1 LLNKLK
7 LLKMSELLNS
17 GKVGLTVFKNLAEQR
32 KAIVDSW
39 SDSGL
44 LDEGY
49 DMQGNPIRMKGI
61 KAANVAQLLE
71 NQAAA
76 MLNEVTLDSSAG
88 RFDTVAFPIV
98 RRVFSRL
105 LANEIVSVQPLALP
119 SGLLFYMDARVSY
132 NGTDTTYNANPP
144 GIVNGTGTRS
154 IVAPQNTANGQA
166 GPNFADSS
174 AYERFYNNQGF
185 DMSFGTG
192 ETVNGVASASA
203 NTAWAGGLNNMT
215 FDLTASFN
223 ISKQQS
229 SATVRF
235 VAMQD
240 IYYSGASGNVL
251 IAASGATVPYYHA
264 VQTWT
269 EDQFAGGVANVVID
283 LRPAGVYGSD
293 FNPAMFNTGATVF
306 GALTSINLLP
316 KYEIFNDLEAKSE
329 MAELTIRFSSVTVNT
344 VTRKL
349 RAHWTPELA
358 QDLEAY
364 HSIDAEAE
372 LTALLSE
379 HVAAEIDREIIIDLI
394 NGAPFRARWDYNGLS
409 SNANFFGTQK
419 DWNQTLITR
428 INELSAQIHKATLR
442 GGANWI
448 VCSAEAGAIF
458 DDLEYFHVDGSA
470 APESEKYNLGVEK
483 IGNLGS
489 RYVVYKDPY
498 LPANIV
504 LLGHKGNTF
513 LEAGYI
519 YAPYIPLQLTQT
531 ITDPNDFTPRKGI
544 MTRYAKKMVNNRF
557 YAVVYIDNINRY

>member
-1 LLNKLK
+1 
-7 LLKMSELLNS
+7 MSELLNS
-17 GKVGLTVFKNLAEQR
+17 GKVGLTVFKDLAEQR
-32 KAIVDSW
+32 KAIVRNW
-39 SDSGL
+39 SESGL
-44 LDEGY
+44 LENLSG
-49 DMQGNPIRMKGI
+49 MKKTNI
-61 KAANVAQLLE
+61 AQLLE
-71 NQAAA
+71 NQAHN
-76 MLNEVTLDSSAG
+76 MLNEVTLDASAG

-132 NGTDTTYNANPP
+132 AGDDNTQANPISHQDQFI
-144 GIVNGTGTRS
+144 GENAEKK
-154 IVAPQNTANGQA
+154 APRNTANGQL
-166 GPNFADSS
+166 GPNFADTT
-174 AYERFYNNQGF
+174 AYERFYNNRGF
-185 DMSFGTG
+185 DLSFGTG
-192 ETVNGVASASA
+192 ETVVGVTNSTLSGTSFANGLSAI
-203 NTAWAGGLNNMT
+203 NVNLVDGTGLKT
-215 FDLTASFN
+215 FDVN
-223 ISKQQS
+223 KQQS

-235 VAMQD
+235 SAQTA
-240 IYYSGASGNVL
+240 IYYSAGSQNILIVPQGGN
-251 IAASGATVPYYHA
+251 IPYFSQIQQWGY
-264 VQTWT
+264 
-269 EDQFAGGVANVVID
+269 DQFSGGIAKVVFD
-283 LRPAGVYGSD
+283 LRPASVIGSD
-293 FNPAMFNTGATVF
+293 FNYAMLNNGSTMFGTSAIPFNVAF
-306 GALTSINLLP
+306 
-316 KYEIFNDLEAKSE
+316 EIYNDLEGKSE
-329 MAELTIRFSSVTVNT
+329 MAEITLRFSSVTVNT
-344 VTRKL
+344 ITRKL

-379 HVAAEIDREIIIDLI
+379 HVAAEIDREIIIDI
-394 NGAPFRARWDYNGLS
+394 ANSAPFRARWDYQGLAN
-409 SNANFFGTQK
+409 NANFFGTQK

-442 GGANWI
+442 GGANWV

-458 DDLEYFHVDGSA
+458 DDLEYFHVDTSA
-470 APESEKYNLGVEK
+470 SPESEKYNLGVEK

-498 LPANIV
+498 LPASLII
-504 LLGHKGNTF
+504 LGHKGNTF

-557 YAVVYIDNINRY
+557 YGVIYIDNINTY

>member
-1 LLNKLK
+1 
-7 LLKMSELLNS
+7 MSELLNS

-32 KAIVDSW
+32 QAIVNSW

-49 DMQGNPIRMKGI
+49 DANGAPIRMKGI

-132 NGTDTTYNANPP
+132 AGSDTRFEANPP
-144 GIVNGTGTRS
+144 GITNGTGTRD
-154 IVAPQNTANGQA
+154 IVAPLNTANGQA
-166 GPNFADSS
+166 GPVFADTT

-192 ETVNGVASASA
+192 FTAMGTTASSA
-203 NTAWAGGLNNMT
+203 ATAYVGGLNDMVFT
-215 FDLTASFN
+215 LGTGFDT
-223 ISKQQS
+223 SKQQS
-229 SATVRF
+229 SATLRF
-235 VAMQD
+235 SAVTD
-240 IYYSGASGNVL
+240 IYLSGSAGNTLLV
-251 IAASGATVPYYHA
+251 AAGGNIPFYHSI
-264 VQTWT
+264 QTWAQ
-269 EDQFAGGVANVVID
+269 DQFAGGIARVILD
-283 LRPAGVYGSD
+283 LRPAGVYGTD
-293 FNPAMFNTGATVF
+293 FDTALLNDGTNF
-306 GALTSINLLP
+306 GAAFTISAVP
-316 KYEIFNDLEAKSE
+316 TYEVFNDLEAKSE

-557 YAVVYIDNINRY
+557 YGVVYIDNINTY

>member
-1 LLNKLK
+1 
-7 LLKMSELLNS
+7 MSELLNS

-49 DMQGNPIRMKGI
+49 TNDGTPIRMKGI

-132 NGTDTTYNANPP
+132 NGNDTTFNAIPP
-144 GIVNGTGTRS
+144 GIVNGTGTRD

-166 GPNFADSS
+166 GPNFADTT

-192 ETVNGVASASA
+192 FTAMGTTNGALAS
-203 NTAWAGGLNNMT
+203 TWVGGLNNLT
-215 FDLTASFN
+215 FALGVGFDT
-223 ISKQQS
+223 SKQQS
-229 SATVRF
+229 SATLRF
-235 VAMQD
+235 SAVTN
-240 IYYSGASGNVL
+240 IYYSSSTGNQLLV
-251 IAASGATVPYYHA
+251 AAGGNIPFYSS
-264 VQTWT
+264 VQTWAA
-269 EDQFAGGVANVVID
+269 DQYSDGNARVILD
-283 LRPAGVYGSD
+283 LRPAGVYGTD
-293 FNPAMFNTGATVF
+293 FNAGMLNNGTLF
-306 GALTSINLLP
+306 GAAYTINAVP
-316 KYEIFNDLEAKSE
+316 VYEIFNDLEAKSE

-394 NGAPFRARWDYNGLS
+394 NGAPFRARWNYAGLN

-557 YAVVYIDNINRY
+557 YGVVYIDNINKY

>member
-1 LLNKLK
+1 
-7 LLKMSELLNS
+7 MSELLNS
-17 GKVGLTVFKNLAEQR
+17 GKVGLTVFKDLAEQR
-32 KAIVDSW
+32 KAIVRNW
-39 SDSGL
+39 SESGL
-44 LDEGY
+44 LENLNG
-49 DMQGNPIRMKGI
+49 MKKTNI
-61 KAANVAQLLE
+61 AQLLE
-71 NQAAA
+71 NQAHH
-76 MLNEVTLDSSAG
+76 MLNEVTLDASAG

-132 NGTDTTYNANPP
+132 TGSDNTQQNPVSREAAWQNAN
-144 GIVNGTGTRS
+144 GNMS
-154 IVAPQNTANGQA
+154 KVAPRNNANGQV
-166 GPNFADSS
+166 GPNFADTS
-174 AYERFYNNQGF
+174 AYERFYNNRGF
-185 DMSFGTG
+185 DLSFGTG
-192 ETVNGVASASA
+192 ETIVGTIYSIIATNFSNGLSAA
-203 NTAWAGGLNNMT
+203 TLDLGT
-215 FDLTASFN
+215 DFD

-229 SATVRF
+229 SATVRLS
-235 VAMQD
+235 ASTA
-240 IYYSGASGNVL
+240 IYYSAGSTNILVVAQGAPIPFFSQ
-251 IAASGATVPYYHA
+251 IQS
-264 VQTWT
+264 WT
-269 EDQFAGGVANVVID
+269 EDQFANNQARVVVD
-283 LRPAGVYGSD
+283 LRPASVIGSD
-293 FNPAMFNTGATVF
+293 FNPLMLNDETNF
-306 GALTSINLLP
+306 GVAFSSTTFAPI
-316 KYEIFNDLEAKSE
+316 YEIYNNLEGNSE
-329 MAELTIRFSSVTVNT
+329 MSEITLRFSSVTVNT
-344 VTRKL
+344 ITRKL

-379 HVAAEIDREIIIDLI
+379 HVAAEIDREIIIDI
-394 NGAPFRARWDYNGLS
+394 ANGAPFRARWDYQGLAN
-409 SNANFFGTQK
+409 NANFFGTQK

-442 GGANWI
+442 GGANWV

-458 DDLEYFHVDGSA
+458 DDLEYFHVDTSA
-470 APESEKYNLGVEK
+470 SPESEKYNLGVEK

-498 LPANIV
+498 LPASLVI
-504 LLGHKGNTF
+504 LGHKGNTF

-557 YAVVYIDNINRY
+557 YGVIYIDNINTY

>member
-1 LLNKLK
+1 
-7 LLKMSELLNS
+7 MSELLNS

-32 KAIVDSW
+32 QAIVTSW

-49 DMQGNPIRMKGI
+49 DASGAPIRMKGI

-132 NGTDTTYNANPP
+132 AGEDTNFEATPP
-144 GIVNGTGTRS
+144 GITEGTGTRD
-154 IVAPQNTANGQA
+154 IVAPRNTANGQS
-166 GPNFADSS
+166 GPTFADTT

-192 ETVNGVASASA
+192 FTAIGGTATSAA
-203 NTAWAGGLNNMT
+203 TAWVGGLNNMVFNLGT
-215 FDLTASFN
+215 GFDT
-223 ISKQQS
+223 SKQQS
-229 SATVRF
+229 SATLRF
-235 VAMQD
+235 TAATDV
-240 IYYSGASGNVL
+240 YLSGSVGNTLL
-251 IAASGATVPYYHA
+251 IAAGGEIPFYSS
-264 VQTWT
+264 VQTWAA
-269 EDQFAGGVANVVID
+269 DQYADGNARVILD
-283 LRPAGVYGSD
+283 LRPAGVYGND
-293 FNPAMFNTGATVF
+293 FDSTMLNDGTNFGSSFNIQA
-306 GALTSINLLP
+306 GAL
-316 KYEIFNDLEAKSE
+316 YEVFNDLEAKSE

-557 YAVVYIDNINRY
+557 YGVVYIDNINTY

>member
-1 LLNKLK
+1 
-7 LLKMSELLNS
+7 MSELLNS
-17 GKVGLTVFKNLAEQR
+17 GKVGLTVFRNLAEQR
-32 KAIVDSW
+32 QAIVRNWD
-39 SDSGL
+39 DSGL
-44 LDEGY
+44 LEGLK
-49 DMQGNPIRMKGI
+49 GMK
-61 KAANVAQLLE
+61 KANTAQLME
-71 NQAAA
+71 NQAQA

-119 SGLLFYMDARVSY
+119 SGLLFYMDARVSF
-132 NGTDTTYNANPP
+132 NGNDTTFNNPVIPNFPDNSGP
-144 GIVNGTGTRS
+144 GS
-154 IVAPQNTANGQA
+154 YSKVAPANTANGQA
-166 GPNFADSS
+166 GPIFADTT
-174 AYERFYNNQGF
+174 AYERFYNNRGF
-185 DMSFGTG
+185 DLSFGTG
-192 ETVNGVASASA
+192 ETALGTGIGIVSNTFTNGILAA
-203 NTAWAGGLNNMT
+203 NFTLGAG
-215 FDLTASFN
+215 FN
-223 ISKQQS
+223 VSTSQS
-229 SATVRF
+229 SVTLRFSAAT
-235 VAMQD
+235 A
-240 IYYSGASGNVL
+240 IYYSGANGNTLLV
-251 IAASGATVPYYHA
+251 A
-264 VQTWT
+264 
-269 EDQFAGGVANVVID
+269 AGGRVPFFSQIQNWTSDLYANGTAKVVLD
-283 LRPAGVYGSD
+283 LRPAGVYGTD
-293 FNPAMFNTGATVF
+293 FNPAMVNNGGGLF
-306 GALTSINLLP
+306 GAAYTVTVTP
-316 KYEIFNDLEAKSE
+316 AYEVFSNMEAKSE
-329 MAELTIRFSSVTVNT
+329 MGEITIRFSSVTVNT
-344 VTRKL
+344 ETRKL

-394 NGAPFRARWDYNGLS
+394 NQAPFRARWDYKGLS
-409 SNANFFGTQK
+409 NNANFFGTQK

-428 INELSAQIHKATLR
+428 VNELSAQIHKSTLR

-470 APESEKYNLGVEK
+470 QPESEKYNLGVEK

-498 LPANIV
+498 LPAPLV

-531 ITDPNDFTPRKGI
+531 IYDPNDFTPRKGI

-557 YAVVYIDNINRY
+557 YAVIYIDNINTY

>member
-1 LLNKLK
+1 
-7 LLKMSELLNS
+7 MSELLNS

-32 KAIVDSW
+32 RAIVESW

-49 DMQGNPIRMKGI
+49 DINGAPIRMKGI

-132 NGTDTTYNANPP
+132 AGSDTKFEATPP
-144 GIVNGTGTRS
+144 GITDGTGTRD
-154 IVAPQNTANGQA
+154 IVPPQNTANGQT
-166 GPNFADSS
+166 GPVFADTT
-174 AYERFYNNQGF
+174 AYERFYNNNGF

-192 ETVNGVASASA
+192 FTAMGTTSASA
-203 NTAWAGGLNNMT
+203 ATAWVGGLNDMIFT
-215 FDLTASFN
+215 LGAGFDV
-223 ISKQQS
+223 SKQQS
-229 SATVRF
+229 SATLRF
-235 VAMQD
+235 SAVTD
-240 IYYSGASGNVL
+240 VYYSGSGSNTLVV
-251 IAASGATVPYYHA
+251 AAGGNIPFYHS
-264 VQTWT
+264 VQTWA
-269 EDQFAGGVANVVID
+269 EDQFAGGVARVVLD
-283 LRPAGVYGSD
+283 VRPAGIYGSD
-293 FNPAMFNTGATVF
+293 FDASMLNDGAGSF
-306 GALTSINLLP
+306 GAAFSLAAVPT
-316 KYEIFNDLEAKSE
+316 YEVFNDLEAKSE

-557 YAVVYIDNINRY
+557 YGVVYIDNINTY

>member
-39 SDSGL
+39 TDSGL

-49 DMQGNPIRMKGI
+49 DMNGAPIRMKGI

-71 NQAAA
+71 NQAAC

-132 NGTDTTYNANPP
+132 NGDDTSFNANPP
-144 GIVNGTGTRS
+144 GIVDGTGTRD

-166 GPNFADSS
+166 GPNFADTT

-192 ETVNGVASASA
+192 FTVTEAQESLDAENF
-203 NTAWAGGLNNMT
+203 AGGLLNT
-215 FDLTASFN
+215 SFTLN
-223 ISKQQS
+223 DMDVSKQQS
-229 SATVRF
+229 SATLRLS
-235 VAMQD
+235 ATTA
-240 IYYSGASGNVL
+240 IYYSGANGNTLVVAEEGN
-251 IAASGATVPYYHA
+251 IPFYSS
-264 VQTWT
+264 VQTWA
-269 EDQFAGGVANVVID
+269 EDQYAGGVARLIVD
-283 LRPAGVYGSD
+283 LRPAGVYGTD
-293 FNPAMFNTGATVF
+293 FDPLMLNDNAGNFGTAFNVTFLPA
-306 GALTSINLLP
+306 
-316 KYEIFNDLEAKSE
+316 YEIFNDLEAKSE

-394 NGAPFRARWDYNGLS
+394 NGAPFRARWDYNGLA

-442 GGANWI
+442 GGANWV

-557 YAVVYIDNINRY
+557 YGVVYIDNINTY

>member
-1 LLNKLK
+1 
-7 LLKMSELLNS
+7 MSELLRS
-17 GKVGLTVFKNLAEQR
+17 GKVGMTTFKNLAEQR
-32 KAIVDSW
+32 TAIVKNWD
-39 SDSGL
+39 DSGL
-44 LDEGY
+44 LEGLRGT
-49 DMQGNPIRMKGI
+49 QKS
-61 KAANVAQLLE
+61 NVAQLLE
-71 NQAAA
+71 NQAQA
-76 MLNEVTLDSSAG
+76 MLNEVTLDASAG

-105 LANEIVSVQPLALP
+105 LANELVSVQPLALP
-119 SGLLFYMDARVSY
+119 SGLLFYMDARVSF
-132 NGTDTTYNANPP
+132 NNSDNTFNNEIGRTAE
-144 GIVNGTGTRS
+144 
-154 IVAPQNTANGQA
+154 VAGASKTAPKNTANQNV
-166 GPNFADSS
+166 GPNFADTT
-174 AYERFYNNQGF
+174 AYERFYNNHGF
-185 DMSFGTG
+185 DLSFGTG
-192 ETVNGVASASA
+192 ETVTGTFQIISGSSFV
-203 NTAWAGGLNNMT
+203 GGLSNIT
-215 FDLTASFN
+215 FALDTGFDV
-223 ISKQQS
+223 SKQQS
-229 SATVRF
+229 SATLRYSSTTE
-235 VAMQD
+235 
-240 IYYSGASGNVL
+240 IYYSAGSSNTLVV
-251 IAASGATVPYYHA
+251 AAGGSVPFFSQI
-264 VQTWT
+264 QTWT
-269 EDQFAGGVANVVID
+269 EDQYAGNNADVVLD

-293 FNPAMFNTGATVF
+293 FAVANLNSGGTEF
-306 GALTSINLLP
+306 GAAVRFTITP
-316 KYEIFNDLEAKSE
+316 AYEIFNDLEAKSE
-329 MAELTIRFSSVTVNT
+329 MAEITIRFSSVTVNT

-394 NGAPFRARWDYNGLS
+394 NGAPFKARWDYNGLAN
-409 SNANFFGTQK
+409 NANFFGTQK

-428 INELSAQIHKATLR
+428 VNELSAQIHKATLR

-470 APESEKYNLGVEK
+470 SPEAEKYNLGVEK
-483 IGNLGS
+483 IGNLAN

-498 LPANIV
+498 LPAQIV

-531 ITDPNDFTPRKGI
+531 IYDPNDFTPRKGI

-557 YAVVYIDNINRY
+557 YGVIYIDNINTY

>member
-1 LLNKLK
+1 MSATLLR
-7 LLKMSELLNS
+7 S
-17 GKVGLTVFKNLAEQR
+17 GKVGYSVLKNLAEQR
-32 KAIVDSW
+32 NAIMNNW
-39 SDSGL
+39 SASGL
-44 LDEGY
+44 LDGLEGY
-49 DMQGNPIRMKGI
+49 ERSNI
-61 KAANVAQLLE
+61 AQLME
-71 NQAAA
+71 NQAAG
-76 MLNEVTLDSSAG
+76 MLNEVTLDASAG

-105 LANEIVSVQPLALP
+105 LANELVSVQPLALP

-132 NGTDTTYNANPP
+132 NGADNTQFSSQTAANYTTNSN
-144 GIVNGTGTRS
+144 S
-154 IVAPQNTANGQA
+154 QKVAPLNTANQQA
-166 GPNFADSS
+166 GPNFADTT
-174 AYERFYNNQGF
+174 AYERFYNNKGF
-185 DMSFGTG
+185 DLSFGTG
-192 ETVNGVASASA
+192 YTVTSTTVDIASNLFTNGIYAQNFALGS
-203 NTAWAGGLNNMT
+203 
-215 FDLTASFN
+215 DFN
-223 ISKQQS
+223 VSTQQS

-235 VAMQD
+235 LSVD
-240 IYYSGASGNVL
+240 DPIYYSAGTSNTLVV
-251 IAASGATVPYYHA
+251 AADGQIPFYSA

-269 EDQFAGGVANVVID
+269 QDQFAGGTAKVVLD
-283 LRPAGVYGSD
+283 LRVAGVYGSSFD
-293 FNPAMFNTGATVF
+293 ATLLNDGSGNF
-306 GALTSINLLP
+306 GASHTITVMP
-316 KYEIFNDLEAKSE
+316 AYEIYNDLEAKSE

-344 VTRKL
+344 DTRKM

-394 NGAPFRARWDYNGLS
+394 NGAPFRARWDYNGLAN
-409 SNANFFGTQK
+409 NANFFGTQK

-428 INELSAQIHKATLR
+428 VNELSAQIHKATLR

-470 APESEKYNLGVEK
+470 APEAEKYNLGVEK
-483 IGNLGS
+483 IGQLGS

-498 LPANIV
+498 LPAQIV
-504 LLGHKGNTF
+504 LIGHKGSTF

-531 ITDPNDFTPRKGI
+531 IYDPNDFTPRKGI

-557 YAVVYIDNINRY
+557 YGVIYIDNINTY

>member
-1 LLNKLK
+1 
-7 LLKMSELLNS
+7 MSDLLNS
-17 GKVGLTVFKNLAEQR
+17 GKVGLTVFKSLAEQR
-32 KAIVDSW
+32 SAIVNNW
-39 SDSGL
+39 KDSGL
-44 LDEGY
+44 LEGL
-49 DMQGNPIRMKGI
+49 RGI
-61 KAANVAQLLE
+61 KKSNIAQLLE
-71 NQAAA
+71 SQAQS

-119 SGLLFYMDARVSY
+119 SGLLFYMDARVSF
-132 NGTDTTYNANPP
+132 NGTDTTEKNPVFP
-144 GIVNGTGTRS
+144 NFPDNSGAGS
-154 IVAPQNTANGQA
+154 YSKVAPANTANGQA
-166 GPNFADSS
+166 GPTFADTT
-174 AYERFYNNQGF
+174 AYERFYNNRGF
-185 DMSFGTG
+185 DLSFGSGFTAIGTTQGSGATNWVGGIFGMSFALGTG
-192 ETVNGVASASA
+192 
-203 NTAWAGGLNNMT
+203 
-215 FDLTASFN
+215 FDV
-223 ISKQQS
+223 SKQQS
-229 SATVRF
+229 SASLRLSAVTN
-235 VAMQD
+235 
-240 IYYSGASGNVL
+240 IYYSAASGNIL
-251 IAASGATVPYYHA
+251 IVAAGARVPFYSQI
-264 VQTWT
+264 QTWT
-269 EDQFAGGVANVVID
+269 QDQFANNILNAVVD
-283 LRPAGVYGSD
+283 LRVNGIYGTD
-293 FNPAMFNTGATVF
+293 FNPAKLNDGTNF
-306 GALTSINLLP
+306 GAAFTITFVP
-316 KYEIFNDLEAKSE
+316 AYEVYNTLEGKSE
-329 MAELTIRFSSVTVNT
+329 MGEITIRFSSVTVNT

-379 HVAAEIDREIIIDLI
+379 HIAAEIDREIIIDLI
-394 NGAPFRARWDYNGLS
+394 NGAPFKARWDYKGLAN
-409 SNANFFGTQK
+409 NANFFGTQK

-442 GGANWI
+442 GGANWV

-470 APESEKYNLGVEK
+470 QPESEKYNLGVEK

-498 LPANIV
+498 LPAQIV

-531 ITDPNDFTPRKGI
+531 IYDPNDFTPRKGI

-557 YAVVYIDNINRY
+557 YAVIFIDNINSY

>member
-1 LLNKLK
+1 
-7 LLKMSELLNS
+7 MSELLNS

-49 DMQGNPIRMKGI
+49 DMKGNPIRMKGI

-132 NGTDTTYNANPP
+132 NGSDTSYNANPP

-154 IVAPQNTANGQA
+154 IVAPQNTANGQV
-166 GPNFADSS
+166 GPNFADTS

-192 ETVNGVASASA
+192 FTVMGT
-203 NTAWAGGLNNMT
+203 TAGATADNWVGGMN
-215 FDLTASFN
+215 DLSFTLGASFDS
-223 ISKQQS
+223 SKQQS
-229 SATVRF
+229 TASLRFSAVTN
-235 VAMQD
+235 
-240 IYYSGASGNVL
+240 IYYSGAAGNTLVV
-251 IAASGATVPYYHA
+251 AAGGNIPFYNS
-264 VQTWT
+264 VQTWAA
-269 EDQFAGGVANVVID
+269 DQFAGGVARVVLD
-283 LRPAGVYGSD
+283 LRPAGVYGAD
-293 FNPAMFNTGATVF
+293 FDETMLNNGTLF
-306 GALTSINLLP
+306 GAAYTINAVP
-316 KYEIFNDLEAKSE
+316 VYEIYNDLEAKSE

-470 APESEKYNLGVEK
+470 QPESEKYNLGVEK

-557 YAVVYIDNINRY
+557 YGVVYIDNINRY

>member
-1 LLNKLK
+1 
-7 LLKMSELLNS
+7 MSELLNS
-17 GKVGLTVFKNLAEQR
+17 GKVGLTVFKDLAEQR
-32 KAIVDSW
+32 KAIVRNW
-39 SDSGL
+39 SESGL
-44 LDEGY
+44 LENL
-49 DMQGNPIRMKGI
+49 QGMKRTNI
-61 KAANVAQLLE
+61 AQLLE
-71 NQAAA
+71 NQAHH
-76 MLNEVTLDSSAG
+76 MLNEVTLDASAG

-132 NGTDTTYNANPP
+132 NGSDNTQQNP
-144 GIVNGTGTRS
+144 VSHETQFSNENS
-154 IVAPQNTANGQA
+154 QKVAPANTATQRS
-166 GPNFADSS
+166 GPNFADTS
-174 AYERFYNNQGF
+174 AYERFYNNRGF
-185 DMSFGTG
+185 DLSFGTG
-192 ETVNGVASASA
+192 YTVTNAYAGTTLSGNNFSNGLYAVTVALG
-203 NTAWAGGLNNMT
+203 N
-215 FDLTASFN
+215 DFN

-235 VAMQD
+235 SAQTA
-240 IYYSGASGNVL
+240 IYYSAGSQNILIVPQGGN
-251 IAASGATVPYYHA
+251 IPFFSQM
-264 VQTWT
+264 QTWT
-269 EDQFAGGVANVVID
+269 EDQFASGNAKVVFD
-283 LRPAGVYGSD
+283 LRPASIIGSD
-293 FNPAMFNTGATVF
+293 FNTNMLNNGSTKFGSTFNIPFNVA
-306 GALTSINLLP
+306 
-316 KYEIFNDLEAKSE
+316 YEVYNDLEGKSE
-329 MAELTIRFSSVTVNT
+329 MSEITLRFSSVTVNT
-344 VTRKL
+344 LTRKL

-379 HVAAEIDREIIIDLI
+379 HVAAEIDREIIIDI
-394 NGAPFRARWDYNGLS
+394 ANGAPFRARWDYQGLS
-409 SNANFFGTQK
+409 NNANFFGTQK

-442 GGANWI
+442 GGANWV

-458 DDLEYFHVDGSA
+458 DDLEYFHVDTSA
-470 APESEKYNLGVEK
+470 SPEQEKYNLGVEK

-498 LPANIV
+498 LPPQLII
-504 LLGHKGNTF
+504 LGHKGNTF

-557 YAVVYIDNINRY
+557 YGVINIDNINTY

>member
-1 LLNKLK
+1 
-7 LLKMSELLNS
+7 MGELLNS
-17 GKVGLTVFKNLAEQR
+17 GKVGLTIFKDLAEQR
-32 KAIVDSW
+32 KAIVKNW
-39 SDSGL
+39 GESGL
-44 LDEGY
+44 LDNLSG
-49 DMQGNPIRMKGI
+49 MKRTNI
-61 KAANVAQLLE
+61 AQLLE
-71 NQAAA
+71 NQAHQ
-76 MLNEVTLDSSAG
+76 MLNEVTLDASAG

-132 NGTDTTYNANPP
+132 DNIGHTGGASDNTQANPISQAAQTA
-144 GIVNGTGTRS
+144 GVGYGK
-154 IVAPQNTANGQA
+154 VAAANTANGQT
-166 GPNFADSS
+166 GPHFADTT
-174 AYERFYNNQGF
+174 AYERFYGNKGF
-185 DMSFGTG
+185 DLSFGTG
-192 ETVNGVASASA
+192 ETVTYAYQYATLSGSSFSNGLA
-203 NTAWAGGLNNMT
+203 TAVVDLGT
-215 FDLTASFN
+215 QFD

-235 VAMQD
+235 SAQTNV
-240 IYYSGASGNVL
+240 YYSAGSQNIL
-251 IAASGATVPYYHA
+251 IVAAGGSIPFFSQMQQWGY
-264 VQTWT
+264 
-269 EDQFAGGVANVVID
+269 DQFAGNQAKVVFD
-283 LRPAGVYGSD
+283 LRPASVIGAD
-293 FNPAMFNTGATVF
+293 FNANMLNNGVSSFGSAFAIPFNAAF
-306 GALTSINLLP
+306 EIYNNL
-316 KYEIFNDLEAKSE
+316 EGKSE
-329 MAELTIRFSSVTVNT
+329 MAEITLRFSSVTVNT
-344 VTRKL
+344 ITRKL

-379 HVAAEIDREIIIDLI
+379 HVAAEIDREIIIDVA
-394 NGAPFRARWDYNGLS
+394 NQAPFRARWDYQGLAN
-409 SNANFFGTQK
+409 NANFFGTQK

-442 GGANWI
+442 GGANWV

-458 DDLEYFHVDGSA
+458 DDLEYFHVDTSA
-470 APESEKYNLGVEK
+470 SPESEKYNLGVEK

-498 LPANIV
+498 LPSQLII
-504 LLGHKGNTF
+504 LGHKGSTF

-557 YAVVYIDNINRY
+557 YAVIIIDNINTY

>member
-1 LLNKLK
+1 
-7 LLKMSELLNS
+7 MSELLNS

-32 KAIVDSW
+32 RAIVESW
-39 SDSGL
+39 ADSGL

-49 DMQGNPIRMKGI
+49 DRNGSPIRMKGI

-132 NGTDTTYNANPP
+132 KGADTTYNAVPP
-144 GIVNGTGTRS
+144 GITNGTGKRD
-154 IVAPQNTANGQA
+154 IVAPQNTANRQA
-166 GPNFADSS
+166 GPEFASTS

-192 ETVNGVASASA
+192 ETATYVAGQATSAA
-203 NTAWAGGLNNMT
+203 TAWVGGLNNMVVGLGT
-215 FDLTASFN
+215 GFDV
-223 ISKQQS
+223 SKQQS
-229 SATVRF
+229 SATLRF
-235 VAMQD
+235 TATTD
-240 IYYSGASGNVL
+240 IYYSAGTAGNKL
-251 IAASGATVPYYHA
+251 IAYAGTPIPFYSS

-269 EDQFAGGVANVVID
+269 QDQYADGKARIIVD
-283 LRPAGVYGSD
+283 LRPAGIYGAD
-293 FNPAMFNTGATVF
+293 FNPANLNNGST
-306 GALTSINLLP
+306 ALTNITVGAV
-316 KYEIFNDLEAKSE
+316 YEVFNDLEARSE

-379 HVAAEIDREIIIDLI
+379 HIAAEIDREIIIDLI
-394 NGAPFRARWDYNGLS
+394 NGAPFRARWDYKGLS

-557 YAVVYIDNINRY
+557 YGVVYIDNINKY

>member
-1 LLNKLK
+1 
-7 LLKMSELLNS
+7 MSELLNS
-17 GKVGLTVFKNLAEQR
+17 GKVGLTVFKSLAEQR
-32 KAIVDSW
+32 AAIVNNW
-39 SDSGL
+39 KDSGL
-44 LDEGY
+44 LE
-49 DMQGNPIRMKGI
+49 NLRGI
-61 KAANVAQLLE
+61 KKSNIAQLLE
-71 NQAAA
+71 SQAQS

-119 SGLLFYMDARVSY
+119 SGLLFYMDARVSFNGNDSTLQTPSYPVFPDNSGAGSYSKKSPY
-132 NGTDTTYNANPP
+132 N
-144 GIVNGTGTRS
+144 
-154 IVAPQNTANGQA
+154 QANGQA
-166 GPNFADSS
+166 GPAFADTS
-174 AYERFYNNQGF
+174 AYERFYNNRGF
-185 DMSFGTG
+185 DLSFGTG
-192 ETVNGVASASA
+192 ETAVGTTGVINASAFTSGISSK
-203 NTAWAGGLNNMT
+203 NFTLGAG
-215 FDLTASFN
+215 FD

-229 SATVRF
+229 SASLYLSAVT
-235 VAMQD
+235 A
-240 IYYSGASGNVL
+240 IYYLASANNNILVVAAGGRVPYFSQIQTWTQDQFDNNQLDAVVDLRINGIMGSDFDPNKINNGAGL
-251 IAASGATVPYYHA
+251 SGATYNISIVPAY
-264 VQTWT
+264 Q
-269 EDQFAGGVANVVID
+269 
-283 LRPAGVYGSD
+283 VY
-293 FNPAMFNTGATVF
+293 NN
-306 GALTSINLLP
+306 
-316 KYEIFNDLEAKSE
+316 LEAKSE
-329 MAELTIRFSSVTVNT
+329 MGEITIRFSSVTVNT

-379 HVAAEIDREIIIDLI
+379 HIAAEIDREIIIDLI
-394 NGAPFRARWDYNGLS
+394 NGAPFRARWDYKGLAN
-409 SNANFFGTQK
+409 NANFFGTQK

-428 INELSAQIHKATLR
+428 VNELSAQIHKATLR

-470 APESEKYNLGVEK
+470 QPESEKYNLGVEK

-498 LPANIV
+498 LPAPIV

-531 ITDPNDFTPRKGI
+531 IYDANDFTPRKGI

-557 YAVVYIDNINRY
+557 YGVIYIDNINTY

>member
-1 LLNKLK
+1 
-7 LLKMSELLNS
+7 MSELLNS

-32 KAIVDSW
+32 RAIVESW

-49 DMQGNPIRMKGI
+49 TSDGTPIRMKGI

-132 NGTDTTYNANPP
+132 AGSDTHFEATPP
-144 GIVNGTGTRS
+144 GITNGTGSRS
-154 IVAPQNTANGQA
+154 IVAPQNTANGQV
-166 GPNFADSS
+166 GPVFADTT

-192 ETVNGVASASA
+192 FTAMGTTNGDTADNWVNGLF
-203 NTAWAGGLNNMT
+203 NLT
-215 FDLTASFN
+215 FVLGVGFDE
-223 ISKQQS
+223 SKQQS
-229 SATVRF
+229 SASLRF
-235 VAMQD
+235 SAVTD
-240 IYYSGASGNVL
+240 IYYSGAAGNTLVV
-251 IAASGATVPYYHA
+251 AAGGNIPFFSS
-264 VQTWT
+264 VQTWAT
-269 EDQFAGGVANVVID
+269 DQYADGNARVVLD
-283 LRPAGVYGSD
+283 LRPAGVYGTD
-293 FNPAMFNTGATVF
+293 FDATMLNDGAGTF
-306 GALTSINLLP
+306 GAAFTVNAVP
-316 KYEIFNDLEAKSE
+316 TYEVFNDLEAKSE

-344 VTRKL
+344 ITRKL

-394 NGAPFRARWDYNGLS
+394 NGAPFRARWDYKGLS

-557 YAVVYIDNINRY
+557 YGVVFIDNINRY

>member
-1 LLNKLK
+1 
-7 LLKMSELLNS
+7 
-17 GKVGLTVFKNLAEQR
+17 
-32 KAIVDSW
+32 
-39 SDSGL
+39 
-44 LDEGY
+44 
-49 DMQGNPIRMKGI
+49 
-61 KAANVAQLLE
+61 
-71 NQAAA
+71 

-105 LANEIVSVQPLALP
+105 LANELVSVQPLALP
-119 SGLLFYMDARVSY
+119 SGLLFYMDARVSFDGSD
-132 NGTDTTYNANPP
+132 NTQQSPISHETQFDGEN
-144 GIVNGTGTRS
+144 S
-154 IVAPQNTANGQA
+154 QKVAPSNTANGNA
-166 GPNFADSS
+166 GPQFADTT
-174 AYERFYNNQGF
+174 AYERFYGNKGF
-185 DMSFGTG
+185 DLSFGTG
-192 ETVNGVASASA
+192 ETVLDATLLTFSADSLSNGLYATDATLGTS
-203 NTAWAGGLNNMT
+203 
-215 FDLTASFN
+215 FDVSR
-223 ISKQQS
+223 QQS

-235 VAMQD
+235 SAVTSL
-240 IYYSGASGNVL
+240 YYSAGSQN
-251 IAASGATVPYYHA
+251 IKIIDATEQNWPFFSQI
-264 VQTWT
+264 QTWT
-269 EDQFAGGVANVVID
+269 SDMFANNIAKVVFD
-283 LRPAGVYGSD
+283 ARPASVQGSD
-293 FNPAMFNTGATVF
+293 FDYTKLNDNAGNF
-306 GALTSINLLP
+306 GTACEIQIKP
-316 KYEIFNDLEAKSE
+316 IYEIYNDLEGKSE
-329 MAELTIRFSSVTVNT
+329 MAEITIRFSSVTVT
-344 VTRKL
+344 TITRKL

-379 HVAAEIDREIIIDLI
+379 HVAAEIDREIIIDLA
-394 NGAPFRARWDYNGLS
+394 NQAPFRARWDYKGLAN
-409 SNANFFGTQK
+409 NANFFGTQK

-442 GGANWI
+442 GGANWVI
-448 VCSAEAGAIF
+448 CSAEAGAIF

-498 LPANIV
+498 LPAQLVI
-504 LLGHKGNTF
+504 LGHKGNTF

-557 YAVVYIDNINRY
+557 YAVIIIDNINTY

>member
-1 LLNKLK
+1 
-7 LLKMSELLNS
+7 MSELLNS
-17 GKVGLTVFKNLAEQR
+17 GKVGLTIFKSLAEQR
-32 KAIVDSW
+32 GAIVSNW
-39 SDSGL
+39 KDSGL
-44 LDEGY
+44 LEGL
-49 DMQGNPIRMKGI
+49 KGI
-61 KAANVAQLLE
+61 KKSNIAQLLE
-71 NQAAA
+71 SQAQS

-119 SGLLFYMDARVSY
+119 SGLLFYMDARVSF
-132 NGTDTTYNANPP
+132 NGVDSTEKNPVFP
-144 GIVNGTGTRS
+144 NFPDNSGAGS
-154 IVAPQNTANGQA
+154 YSKVAAKNTANGQA
-166 GPNFADSS
+166 GPVFADTS
-174 AYERFYNNQGF
+174 AYERFYNNRGF
-185 DMSFGTG
+185 DLSFGTG
-192 ETVNGVASASA
+192 ETAVGTTGIINASAF
-203 NTAWAGGLNNMT
+203 TAGISSKEFSLGAG
-215 FDLTASFN
+215 FDT
-223 ISKQQS
+223 SKQQS
-229 SATVRF
+229 TASLYLSAVTAVYYLASANNNILI
-235 VAMQD
+235 VAA
-240 IYYSGASGNVL
+240 GGR
-251 IAASGATVPYYHA
+251 VPFFSQI
-264 VQTWT
+264 QTWT
-269 EDQFAGGVANVVID
+269 QDQFANNKLEAVVDFRVNGI
-283 LRPAGVYGSD
+283 YGSD
-293 FNPAMFNTGATVF
+293 FDPAKINNGAGSS
-306 GALTSINLLP
+306 GASYNISMVP
-316 KYEIFNDLEAKSE
+316 AYQVYNDLEAKSE
-329 MAELTIRFSSVTVNT
+329 MGEITIRFSSVTVNT

-379 HVAAEIDREIIIDLI
+379 HIAAEIDREIIIDLI
-394 NGAPFRARWDYNGLS
+394 NGAPFRARWDYKGLAN
-409 SNANFFGTQK
+409 NANFFGTQK

-428 INELSAQIHKATLR
+428 VNELSAQIHKATLR

-470 APESEKYNLGVEK
+470 QPESEKYNLGVEK
-483 IGNLGS
+483 IGSLGS

-498 LPANIV
+498 LPAPIV

-531 ITDPNDFTPRKGI
+531 IYDPNDFTPRKGI

-557 YAVVYIDNINRY
+557 YGVIYIDNINTY

>member
-1 LLNKLK
+1 
-7 LLKMSELLNS
+7 MSELLNS

-49 DMQGNPIRMKGI
+49 TNDGTPIRMKGI

-132 NGTDTTYNANPP
+132 NGDDTSFNATPP
-144 GIVNGTGTRS
+144 GIVNGTGTRD

-166 GPNFADSS
+166 GPNFADTT

-192 ETVNGVASASA
+192 FTVTEAQLAPTADLFVGGLL
-203 NTAWAGGLNNMT
+203 NTATTLT
-215 FDLTASFN
+215 SFDT
-223 ISKQQS
+223 SKQQS
-229 SATVRF
+229 SATLRF
-235 VAMQD
+235 SATTD
-240 IYYSGASGNVL
+240 IYYSGAAGNVL
-251 IAASGATVPYYHA
+251 VVAEGGNIPFYSS
-264 VQTWT
+264 VQTWAQ
-269 EDQFAGGVANVVID
+269 DQYADGVARIVLD
-283 LRPAGVYGSD
+283 LRPAGVYGAD
-293 FNPAMFNTGATVF
+293 FNANMLNDGTNFGSAFAVTFLPA
-306 GALTSINLLP
+306 
-316 KYEIFNDLEAKSE
+316 YEIFNDLEAKSE

-394 NGAPFRARWDYNGLS
+394 NGAPFRARWNYAGLN

-557 YAVVYIDNINRY
+557 YGVVYIDNINKY

>member
-1 LLNKLK
+1 
-7 LLKMSELLNS
+7 MSELLNS
-17 GKVGLTVFKNLAEQR
+17 GKVGLTVFRNLAEQR
-32 KAIVDSW
+32 QAIVSNWD
-39 SDSGL
+39 DSGL
-44 LDEGY
+44 LEGLR
-49 DMQGNPIRMKGI
+49 GMK
-61 KAANVAQLLE
+61 KANTAQLME
-71 NQAAA
+71 NQAQA

-119 SGLLFYMDARVSY
+119 SGLLFYMDARVSFD
-132 NGTDTTYNANPP
+132 GTDSTLNNP
-144 GIVNGTGTRS
+144 VNPIFPDNSGAGS
-154 IVAPQNTANGQA
+154 YSKVAPANTANGQA
-166 GPNFADSS
+166 GPTFADTT
-174 AYERFYNNQGF
+174 AYERFYNNRGF
-185 DMSFGTG
+185 DLSFGTG
-192 ETVNGVASASA
+192 NTVLGTAVTTLSA
-203 NTAWAGGLNNMT
+203 NSFSNGIYAGT
-215 FDLTASFN
+215 FTLGAGWDVSTS
-223 ISKQQS
+223 QS
-229 SATVRF
+229 SATLRF
-235 VAMQD
+235 SAVTN
-240 IYYSGASGNVL
+240 IYYSGANGNSLVV
-251 IAASGATVPYYHA
+251 A
-264 VQTWT
+264 
-269 EDQFAGGVANVVID
+269 AGGRIPFYSQIQTYASDLFANGTAKVVLD
-283 LRPAGVYGSD
+283 LRPAGVYGTD
-293 FNPAMFNTGATVF
+293 FNAALLNDGAGKFGSVFALNFVPA
-306 GALTSINLLP
+306 
-316 KYEIFNDLEAKSE
+316 YEIFNSLEGKSE
-329 MAELTIRFSSVTVNT
+329 MGEITIRFSSVTVNT
-344 VTRKL
+344 ATRKL

-379 HVAAEIDREIIIDLI
+379 HIAAEIDREIIIDLI
-394 NGAPFRARWDYNGLS
+394 NEAPFRAKWDYKGLS
-409 SNANFFGTQK
+409 NNANFFGTQK

-428 INELSAQIHKATLR
+428 VNELSAQIHKSTLR

-470 APESEKYNLGVEK
+470 QPESEKYNLGVEK

-498 LPANIV
+498 LPAPIV

-531 ITDPNDFTPRKGI
+531 IYDPNDFTPRKGI

-557 YAVVYIDNINRY
+557 YGVIYIDNINTY